1 MVPMLRIF
9 VLRKSNTIKGT
20 EFMDDFLN
28 DVDGNLSKMSEGE
41 KLYAESLAHL
51 LDRDTVDYIE
61 FLDDNEAEFAVA
73 AEPCAIYGD

>member
-1 MVPMLRIF
+1 M
-9 VLRKSNTIKGT
+9 
-20 EFMDDFLN
+20 
-28 DVDGNLSKMSEGE
+28 

-61 FLDDNEAEFAVA
+61 FLDDNETEFAVA